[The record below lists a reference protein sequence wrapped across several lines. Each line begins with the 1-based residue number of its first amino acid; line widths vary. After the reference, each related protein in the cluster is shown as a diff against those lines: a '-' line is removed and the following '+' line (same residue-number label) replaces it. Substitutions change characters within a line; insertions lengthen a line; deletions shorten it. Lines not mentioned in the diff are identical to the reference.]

1 MSRVHYWQFLLNS
14 EGQPIPDANISI
26 YFAGTEESAN
36 IYFDEYGSN
45 HSSDAPQIITNNM
58 GYFEFWIGDAS
69 EEYGY
74 TKDQKFKLRW
84 SKDGVASGEVDWI
97 DIFTHVIE
105 VDETDVTSNVRNK
118 VISNKLAYRWEEHKN
133 STLQDD
139 GFPIHG
145 IEAVNEYDNDDD
157 PFPNKLISNKL
168 GKRWNDHWNDTFSTI
183 PASASAHGIEELDRT
198 DEDETFNKL
207 ISNKVVFDIDTDII
221 TIYDNLDLINDK
233 IIEMGN
239 AGNIFLPFALSD
251 TWVITHNF
259 GVKYVSV
266 TCYGQDDLEVRPQNI
281 ELLDYNNTIVTFDEP
296 IAGYA
301 VVTGNVVE
309 DGGPEAPPFV
319 IEGDHGS
326 LTGLSSDD
334 HLIYVPVDGS
344 RGFTEPVH
352 GITPTLNS
360 HLATKEYVDTMVN
373 FDHQYIANCGIG
385 DDHIQYLHI
394 DGRRGFQNPVT
405 GKLPVDY
412 NHLATKEYVDG
423 TAGDFNS
430 WIIMNSDFNA
440 ITKSKYIID
449 TSGGTVTCTLPHT
462 STNGHFI
469 RFADGWNFAT
479 NELIIL
485 RNGNTIEGLAED
497 MTVDTENRSFELI
510 YYNNNWIIA

>member
-1 MSRVHYWQFLLNS
+1 MSRVHYWQFLLNG
-14 EGQPIPDANISI
+14 EGQPIPDASVSI

-36 IYFDEYGSN
+36 VYFDEYGSN
-45 HSSDAPQIITNNM
+45 HSSDTPQTITNNM

-84 SKDGVASGEVDWI
+84 SKEGVASGEVDWI

-105 VDETDVTSNVRNK
+105 VDETDVTSDVKNK

-133 STLQDD
+133 YTLQEG

-168 GKRWNDHWNDTFSTI
+168 GKRWNDHYNDTFSTI
-183 PASASAHGIEELDRT
+183 PASASAHGIEELDRS

-221 TIYDNLDLINDK
+221 TIYDNLDLINDR
-233 IIEMGN
+233 IVEMGN

-296 IAGYA
+296 ITGYA

-309 DGGPEAPPFV
+309 DGGPETPPFV

-326 LTGLSSDD
+326 LTGLGSDD
-334 HLIYVPVDGS
+334 HLIYVPLDGS

-360 HLATKEYVDTMVN
+360 HLATKEYVDST
-373 FDHQYIANCGIG
+373 
-385 DDHIQYLHI
+385 
-394 DGRRGFQNPVT
+394 T
-405 GKLPVDY
+405 
-412 NHLATKEYVDG
+412 
-423 TAGDFNS
+423 GDFTN
-430 WIIMNSDFNA
+430 WMIMDSDFNA
-440 ITKSKYIID
+440 STKSKYIVD

-462 STNGHFI
+462 PADGQFI
-469 RFADGWNFAT
+469 RFSDGWNFAT
-479 NELIIL
+479 NALIVL

-497 MTVDTENRSFELI
+497 MTIDTENHSFELI